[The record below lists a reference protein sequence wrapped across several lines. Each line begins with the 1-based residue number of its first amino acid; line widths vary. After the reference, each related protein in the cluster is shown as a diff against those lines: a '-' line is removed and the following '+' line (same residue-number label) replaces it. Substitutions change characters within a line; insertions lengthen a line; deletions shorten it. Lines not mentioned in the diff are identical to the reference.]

1 MRTRRLAAAL
11 AATALVLTACD
22 GGAEDG
28 APVAADPDGTDGS
41 GDEQAAG
48 DDGADP
54 DGGSS
59 DGDGSEDGTGD
70 GSEDGTGDG
79 SGDDALPVST
89 FTLEPIDAPRS
100 VVDIRV
106 AEIIIEFD
114 GEVTDEGTLLTLEE
128 PILFDFDSDRLKPEA
143 REALDDIAE
152 VLAYYP
158 DAPVQVLGHTDD
170 QGSADYNLGLSQRR
184 ADAVA
189 QALTERGIP
198 TDRLTAEGRGLTEP
212 VASNDDEEGR
222 AQNRRVEV
230 LIEGVEPP
238 ATD

>member
-22 GGAEDG
+22 GGAEDD
-28 APVAADPDGTDGS
+28 APMAADPDGDDGS
-41 GDEQAAG
+41 GDEQGTG
-48 DDGADP
+48 DDVADP

-59 DGDGSEDGTGD
+59 DGDGSEDG
-70 GSEDGTGDG
+70 
-79 SGDDALPVST
+79 SGDDELPVST

-128 PILFDFDSDRLKPEA
+128 PILFDFDSDRLKAEA

-184 ADAVA
+184 ADAVT

-198 TDRLTAEGRGLTEP
+198 ADRLSADGRGLTEP

>member
-1 MRTRRLAAAL
+1 MMRTRRLAAAL
-11 AATALVLTACD
+11 AATALVLAACD

-28 APVAADPDGTDGS
+28 GPVAADPDGTDGS

-59 DGDGSEDGTGD
+59 DGDGSEDGTAG
-70 GSEDGTGDG
+70 GSD
-79 SGDDALPVST
+79 DDALPVST

-198 TDRLTAEGRGLTEP
+198 ADRLTAEGRGLTEP

-222 AQNRRVEV
+222 AHNRRVEV

>member
-22 GGAEDG
+22 GGAEDD
-28 APVAADPDGTDGS
+28 APMAADPDGDDGS
-41 GDEQAAG
+41 GDEQGTG
-48 DDGADP
+48 DDVADP

-59 DGDGSEDGTGD
+59 DGDGSEDG
-70 GSEDGTGDG
+70 
-79 SGDDALPVST
+79 SGDDELPVST

-128 PILFDFDSDRLKPEA
+128 PILFDFDSDRLKGEA

-184 ADAVA
+184 ADAVT

-198 TDRLTAEGRGLTEP
+198 ADRLSAEGRGLAEP

>member
-1 MRTRRLAAAL
+1 MRTRRFATAL
-11 AATALVLTACD
+11 ATALAVAALVLTACD

-28 APVAADPDGTDGS
+28 STVAADPEGDGS
-41 GDEQAAG
+41 GDEQG
-48 DDGADP
+48 DGEEATDP
-54 DGGSS
+54 DGGAG
-59 DGDGSEDGTGD
+59 DGDGSEDG
-70 GSEDGTGDG
+70 SEDGE
-79 SGDDALPVST
+79 LPVST

-189 QALTERGIP
+189 QALTQRGIP
-198 TDRLTAEGRGLTEP
+198 ADRLTAEGRGLTEP
-212 VASNDDEEGR
+212 VASNGTEDGR
-222 AQNRRVEV
+222 AANRRVEV

-238 ATD
+238 TTD